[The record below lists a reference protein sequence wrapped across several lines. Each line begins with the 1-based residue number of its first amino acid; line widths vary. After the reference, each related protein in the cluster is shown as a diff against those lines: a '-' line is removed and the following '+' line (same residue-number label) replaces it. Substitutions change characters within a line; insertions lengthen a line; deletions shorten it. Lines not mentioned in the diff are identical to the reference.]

1 VEAAS
6 YVRVLVVEDDASN
19 RALLEA
25 LLRREGYDV
34 SSATNGHDG
43 LRAARSD
50 AADLV
55 LLDIEMPGMNGLE
68 VCRALRADP
77 ATVAL
82 PIILLTGRTETRDV
96 VAGLDAGA
104 DDFLRK
110 PYERA
115 ELLARIRS
123 VLRLAEALAEVDGA
137 HGVIAALANAVEA
150 KDALTERHCQRLS
163 TLAREL
169 AVTAGVPHGEHRPIV
184 LGAMLHDVGKIG
196 IADSLLA
203 KPLPLTEDEW
213 AVMRTHPVIGETIC
227 RPLRGS
233 RHFLPVIRH
242 HHEHWDGAGYPD
254 HLRGAAIPI
263 GARIV
268 GLVDAFD
275 AMVHDRPYRPART
288 VDEALSE
295 ITRLAGRQFD
305 PGLVAA
311 FVPLMRG
318 EPVVPDESSW
328 LRSLRPSMARI
339 QSG

>member
-1 VEAAS
+1 MA
-6 YVRVLVVEDDASN
+6 N

-25 LLRREGYDV
+25 LLRREGYEV
-34 SSATNGHDG
+34 VTAANGRDG
-43 LRAARSD
+43 LRAVRDD
-50 AADLV
+50 APDVL

-68 VCRALRADP
+68 VCRALRADA

-96 VAGLDAGA
+96 VVGLDAGA

-137 HGVIAALANAVEA
+137 HGVIVALANAVEA
-150 KDALTERHCQRLS
+150 KDELTERHCQRLS
-163 TLAREL
+163 TLARQL
-169 AVTAGVPHGEHRPIV
+169 AIAAGVRPADIRPIV

-196 IADSLLA
+196 IADSLLN
-203 KPLPLTEDEW
+203 KPAPLTPAEW
-213 AVMRTHPVIGETIC
+213 LVMQTHPMIGETIC

-233 RHFLPVIRH
+233 RLFLPVVRH
-242 HHEHWDGAGYPD
+242 HHERWDGAGYPD
-254 HLRGAAIPI
+254 RLSGEAIPL

-275 AMVHDRPYRPART
+275 AIVHDRPYRPART
-288 VDEALSE
+288 TEQALEE

-305 PGLVAA
+305 PDLVAA
-311 FVPLMRG
+311 FVPLVEA
-318 EPVVPDESSW
+318 EPELSDEHAW
-328 LRSLRPSMARI
+328 LSALRPAVAV
-339 QSG
+339 

>member
-1 VEAAS
+1 MEPAS
-6 YVRVLVVEDDASN
+6 SIRVLVVEDDAAN
-19 RALLEA
+19 RALLQA

-34 SSATNGHDG
+34 IAVASGRDG
-43 LRAARSD
+43 LQAVRED
-50 AADLV
+50 TPDLV
-55 LLDIEMPGMNGLE
+55 LLDIEMPGLNGLD

-77 ATVAL
+77 DTVAL

-123 VLRLAEALAEVDGA
+123 VLRLAEAIAEVDGA

-150 KDALTERHCQRLS
+150 KDELTERHCQRLS
-163 TLAREL
+163 THAREL
-169 AVTAGVPHGEHRPIV
+169 ALIAGVRSAELRPIV

-196 IADSLLA
+196 IADSVLN
-203 KPLPLTEDEW
+203 KPGPLTDAERM
-213 AVMRTHPVIGETIC
+213 VMETHPTIGEMIC
-227 RPLRGS
+227 EPLRGS
-233 RHFLPVIRH
+233 RLFLPVIRH
-242 HHEHWDGAGYPD
+242 HHERWDGNGYPD
-254 HLRGAAIPI
+254 RLRGLAIPL

-288 VDEALSE
+288 VDDALDE
-295 ITRLAGRQFD
+295 IRRLAGRQFD
-305 PGLVAA
+305 PELAAA
-311 FVPLMRG
+311 FVPLV
-318 EPVVPDESSW
+318 EADPALPDERAW
-328 LRSLRPSMARI
+328 LAALRPVAA
-339 QSG
+339 GT